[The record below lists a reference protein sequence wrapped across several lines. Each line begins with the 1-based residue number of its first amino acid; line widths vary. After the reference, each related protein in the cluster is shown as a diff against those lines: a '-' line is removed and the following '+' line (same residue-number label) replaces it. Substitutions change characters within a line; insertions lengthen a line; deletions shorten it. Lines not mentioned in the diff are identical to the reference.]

1 MFKPD
6 PYVAECAAK
15 AGPSPIMTLIRAAI
29 EWQGWGAGSKAKPA
43 YEAAWKIGSCLVALN
58 GHPLMFKGGFNRDAD
73 APVYPGS
80 EGQPEI
86 PDMLAVADAMLS
98 PPLAALHGV
107 LNRAV
112 DDLRNYNFPAEDY
125 ADQAEADAARASAW
139 AEVET
144 VAAWLARL
152 PDPPAFE
159 DTADDLTPAHELP
172 CEGGPVSITHAKPG
186 DDRETVVERFATIA
200 AAEAFLNLSAG
211 IDPDDL
217 AAGNYG
223 INAPHG
229 AGSDNEAI
237 AMARRLGLIGPQDT
251 DAAAA
256 HRALTHVEP

>member
-1 MFKPD
+1 MFEPD
-6 PYVAECAAK
+6 PYVAECAAL
-15 AGPSPIMTLIRAAI
+15 AGPSPFMTLIRAAI

-43 YEAAWKIGSCLVALN
+43 YEASWKIGACLVALN

-125 ADQAEADAARASAW
+125 ADQAEADAARERMGRSRNGRRVAGASARS
-139 AEVET
+139 
-144 VAAWLARL
+144 ARVRRHRRR
-152 PDPPAFE
+152 PDARAR
-159 DTADDLTPAHELP
+159 TAVRRRPGLDHPRQAGRRPRDR
-172 CEGGPVSITHAKPG
+172 GGAVRYH
-186 DDRETVVERFATIA
+186 R
-200 AAEAFLNLSAG
+200 AAESFLNLSAG

-217 AAGNYG
+217 AAGHYG

-256 HRALTHVEP
+256 HRALTTVEP